1 MQKKCE
7 ARIKFLEFIL
17 KIFRGGYFM
26 RTKSHWKHLLIGLFF
41 VILVFMVTVG
51 IASCKKNT
59 DEDSSSVDEPI
70 TGDEAG
76 IYYFD
81 ADDAEYLI
89 SLKGNNFTLSISDE
103 TLYGEYTFD
112 GTEFNLTFDGEG
124 GGDGLRHV
132 VGRCFD
138 VELQRQYIQIL
149 KEGILQSY
157 L

>member
-1 MQKKCE
+1 
-7 ARIKFLEFIL
+7 
-17 KIFRGGYFM
+17 M
-26 RTKSHWKHLLIGLFF
+26 RTKSQWKHLLIGLFF

-103 TLYGEYTFD
+103 TLYITINEVNKKKATKR
-112 GTEFNLTFDGEG
+112 GTEDSTNEES
-124 GGDGLRHV
+124 V
-132 VGRCFD
+132 N
-138 VELQRQYIQIL
+138 EEENK
-149 KEGILQSY
+149 KED
-157 L
+157 

>member
-1 MQKKCE
+1 MCI
-7 ARIKFLEFIL
+7 RD
-17 KIFRGGYFM
+17 R
-26 RTKSHWKHLLIGLFF
+26 
-41 VILVFMVTVG
+41 
-51 IASCKKNT
+51 KNT

-89 SLKGNNFTLSISDE
+89 SWKGNNVTLSLSDE

-112 GTEFNLTFDGEG
+112 GTELNLTFDGEG

-149 KEGILQSY
+149 KKGILQSY